1 MNYVHHARRIEN
13 IRHLRVQARRSS
25 ASNQKLLVTYVT
37 RVAARRMFH
46 KKFRIRNTHAV
57 FGNMCH
63 VGVVPAKLHELTI

>member
-1 MNYVHHARRIEN
+1 
-13 IRHLRVQARRSS
+13 
-25 ASNQKLLVTYVT
+25 
-37 RVAARRMFH
+37 MFH